1 MKTLISDAIIVNEG
15 RAVRGSV
22 LIDNEYI
29 TDIFEGVTLPDI
41 AHDRLID
48 AGGNYLLPGLID
60 THVHFREP
68 GITTKATIESE
79 SKAAAFGGITSFF
92 DMPNT
97 SPQTTNP
104 DAWQQKCDIARAS
117 SHINY
122 AFFFG
127 ATNNN
132 IDLLSSLDKHAIPG
146 VKLFMGASTGNML
159 VDRLPLL
166 RRIFS
171 TVKLPLVTHCEDSDE
186 INRNMQQAKKYLG
199 EDPSIVMHPLIRSEQ
214 ACLRSTRLATELATE
229 YGTKLHIA
237 HISTAAE
244 LELLAHTPSNITAE
258 AVIAHLYFTHHDY
271 NRLQALI
278 KCNPSIKGEE
288 DREALRKGLTNGSI
302 HTIGTDHAPHLWSEK
317 QGGCSKAASGMPMI
331 QFSLVTLLE
340 LVDAHHLTIEQLVQ
354 LACHNPAS
362 LFAVDR
368 RGFIRKGYKADLTI
382 VSPDKPWEVTTD
394 IIKSKCG
401 WSPMTGH
408 TYRWKVEHTWCNGH
422 HILNN
427 GIFDEESRGEALRF
441 KIDAP

>member
-1 MKTLISDAIIVNEG
+1 
-15 RAVRGSV
+15 
-22 LIDNEYI
+22 
-29 TDIFEGVTLPDI
+29 
-41 AHDRLID
+41 
-48 AGGNYLLPGLID
+48 
-60 THVHFREP
+60 
-68 GITTKATIESE
+68 
-79 SKAAAFGGITSFF
+79 
-92 DMPNT
+92 
-97 SPQTTNP
+97 
-104 DAWQQKCDIARAS
+104 
-117 SHINY
+117 
-122 AFFFG
+122 
-127 ATNNN
+127 
-132 IDLLSSLDKHAIPG
+132 
-146 VKLFMGASTGNML
+146 
-159 VDRLPLL
+159 
-166 RRIFS
+166 
-171 TVKLPLVTHCEDSDE
+171 
-186 INRNMQQAKKYLG
+186 
-199 EDPSIVMHPLIRSEQ
+199 MHPLIRSEQ

-229 YGTKLHIA
+229 YGTRLHIA

-441 KIDAP
+441 RN

>member
-79 SKAAAFGGITSFF
+79 SKAAAFGGVTSFF

-229 YGTKLHIA
+229 YGTRLHIA

-244 LELLAHTPSNITAE
+244 LELLAHMPSNITVE

-340 LVDAHHLTIEQLVQ
+340 LVDAHYLTIEQLVQ

-441 KIDAP
+441 RN

>member
-29 TDIFEGVTLPDI
+29 TDIFESVTLPDI

-79 SKAAAFGGITSFF
+79 SKAAAFGGVTSFF

-229 YGTKLHIA
+229 YGTRLHIA

-441 KIDAP
+441 RN

>member
-79 SKAAAFGGITSFF
+79 SKAAAFGGVTSFF

-199 EDPSIVMHPLIRSEQ
+199 EDPSIAMHPLIRSEQ

-229 YGTKLHIA
+229 YGTRLHIA

-441 KIDAP
+441 RN

>member
-79 SKAAAFGGITSFF
+79 SKAAAFGGVTSFF

-104 DAWQQKCDIARAS
+104 DAWQQKCDIARTS

-229 YGTKLHIA
+229 YGTRLHIA

-441 KIDAP
+441 RN

>member
-29 TDIFEGVTLPDI
+29 TDIFEGVILPDI

-79 SKAAAFGGITSFF
+79 SKAAAFGGVTSFF

-186 INRNMQQAKKYLG
+186 INRNM
-199 EDPSIVMHPLIRSEQ
+199 
-214 ACLRSTRLATELATE
+214 
-229 YGTKLHIA
+229 
-237 HISTAAE
+237 
-244 LELLAHTPSNITAE
+244 
-258 AVIAHLYFTHHDY
+258 
-271 NRLQALI
+271 
-278 KCNPSIKGEE
+278 
-288 DREALRKGLTNGSI
+288 
-302 HTIGTDHAPHLWSEK
+302 
-317 QGGCSKAASGMPMI
+317 
-331 QFSLVTLLE
+331 
-340 LVDAHHLTIEQLVQ
+340 
-354 LACHNPAS
+354 
-362 LFAVDR
+362 
-368 RGFIRKGYKADLTI
+368 
-382 VSPDKPWEVTTD
+382 
-394 IIKSKCG
+394 
-401 WSPMTGH
+401 
-408 TYRWKVEHTWCNGH
+408 
-422 HILNN
+422 
-427 GIFDEESRGEALRF
+427 
-441 KIDAP
+441 

>member
-79 SKAAAFGGITSFF
+79 SKAAAFGGVTSFF

-166 RRIFS
+166 QRIFS

-229 YGTKLHIA
+229 YGTRLHIA

-441 KIDAP
+441 RN

>member
-79 SKAAAFGGITSFF
+79 SKAAAFGGVTSFF

-441 KIDAP
+441 RN

>member
-15 RAVRGSV
+15 RAVRGSI

-41 AHDRLID
+41 AHDRFID

-79 SKAAAFGGITSFF
+79 SKAAAFGGVTSFF

-229 YGTKLHIA
+229 YGTRLHIA

-441 KIDAP
+441 RN

>member
-29 TDIFEGVTLPDI
+29 TDIFEGVTLPYI

-79 SKAAAFGGITSFF
+79 SKAAAFGGVTSFF

-229 YGTKLHIA
+229 YGTRLHIA

-441 KIDAP
+441 RN

>member
-79 SKAAAFGGITSFF
+79 SKAAAFGGVTSFF

-229 YGTKLHIA
+229 YGTRLHIA

-382 VSPDKPWEVTTD
+382 VSPDKPWKVTTD

-441 KIDAP
+441 RN

>member
-79 SKAAAFGGITSFF
+79 SKAAAFGGVTSFF

-229 YGTKLHIA
+229 YGTRLHIA

-258 AVIAHLYFTHHDY
+258 VVIAHLYFTHHDY

-441 KIDAP
+441 RN

>member
-29 TDIFEGVTLPDI
+29 TDIFEGVILPDI

-79 SKAAAFGGITSFF
+79 SKAAAFGGVTSFF

-229 YGTKLHIA
+229 YGTRLHIA

-441 KIDAP
+441 RN

>member
-79 SKAAAFGGITSFF
+79 SKAAAFGGVTSFF

-229 YGTKLHIA
+229 YGTRLHIA

-340 LVDAHHLTIEQLVQ
+340 LVDAHYLTIEQLVQ

-441 KIDAP
+441 RI

>member
-79 SKAAAFGGITSFF
+79 SKAAAFGGVTSFF

-229 YGTKLHIA
+229 YGTRLHIA

-441 KIDAP
+441 RN

>member
-79 SKAAAFGGITSFF
+79 SKAAAFGGVTSFF

-229 YGTKLHIA
+229 YGTRLHIA

-368 RGFIRKGYKADLTI
+368 RGFIRKGYKADLAI

-441 KIDAP
+441 RI

>member
-79 SKAAAFGGITSFF
+79 SKAAAFGGVTSFF

-186 INRNMQQAKKYLG
+186 INRNKQQAKKYLG

-229 YGTKLHIA
+229 YGTRLHIA

-382 VSPDKPWEVTTD
+382 VSPDKPWKVTTD

-441 KIDAP
+441 RN